1 MAEAPAP
8 LQALIAVHHARKPP
22 RTWSLLVTIF
32 GVVALPR
39 GEALRLSDLQDWL
52 GALGIEPGL
61 VRTAL
66 SRLVSNGTLTRERD
80 GKAALYRLSAGAEDD
95 FGRAAAL
102 IFGDDRPQPD
112 GRLHLVLI
120 EEGSDRA
127 ALRADLAESGY
138 GALAATCFIR
148 PVHAGREDRKGEG
161 LTGFHAEGD
170 GALAARLQGLWP
182 LAGLQAG
189 YRMVAGH
196 AAALMPLVPDLGWR
210 DAFLARLLLV
220 HEFRRLVLRD
230 PFLPEGLLPP
240 DWPGPEA
247 RRLFDEALGALEA
260 RLRVLEAQRVDL

>member
-1 MAEAPAP
+1 MAEGPAP
-8 LQALIAVHHARKPP
+8 LLALIAAHHARKPP

-66 SRLVSNGTLTRERD
+66 SRLVSNGTLQRERD
-80 GKAALYRLSAGAEDD
+80 GKAALYRLSPGAEDD
-95 FGRAAAL
+95 FGPAAAL

-112 GRLHLVLI
+112 GRLHLLMI

-127 ALRADLAESGY
+127 ALRADLAAQGY
-138 GALAATCFIR
+138 AALAANLFIR
-148 PVHAGREDRKGEG
+148 PVHSGREDVAMAGM
-161 LTGFHAEGD
+161 TGFHVEGEP
-170 GALAARLQGLWP
+170 ALAPRLERLWP
-182 LAGLQAG
+182 LASLHAG
-189 YRMVAGH
+189 YAEVAGH
-196 AAALMPLVPDLGWR
+196 AAALLPMVPDLGWL

-230 PFLPEGLLPP
+230 PFLPEGLLPE
-240 DWPGPEA
+240 DWAGLRA
-247 RRLFDEALGALEA
+247 RALFDASLIALEA
-260 RLRVLEAQRVDL
+260 RLRVIGSRPADL